1 MKYTVKVFCVK
12 DGFILADFCDSL
24 DEAEDCAKYH
34 SKKRKTD
41 AIIIE
46 GSNII
51 KQITYKDKTR
61 KKTTC

>member
-1 MKYTVKVFCVK
+1 MKFTVKVFCVK
-12 DGFILADFCDSL
+12 DGYILADFCDSL

-34 SKKRKTD
+34 SKKRKAD

-51 KQITYKDKTR
+51 KLVKYKAR
-61 KKTTC
+61 K

>member
-1 MKYTVKVFCVK
+1 MKYTVKVFTVK
-12 DGFILADFCDSL
+12 DGYILADFCDTL

-34 SKKRKTD
+34 SKKRKAD

-51 KQITYKDKTR
+51 KMVKYKAR
-61 KKTTC
+61 K

>member
-12 DGFILADFCDSL
+12 DGYILADFCDTL
-24 DEAEDCAKYH
+24 DEAEDCAKFY
-34 SKKRKTD
+34 SKKRKAD

-51 KQITYKDKTR
+51 KQVRYKPKTP
-61 KKTTC
+61 KKVAC

>member
-1 MKYTVKVFCVK
+1 MAYTVKVFCVK
-12 DGFILADFCDSL
+12 DGYILADFCDTM

-34 SKKRKTD
+34 SKKRKAD

-51 KQITYKDKTR
+51 KLVKYKAR
-61 KKTTC
+61 K

>member
-1 MKYTVKVFCVK
+1 MKYTVKVFTVK
-12 DGFILADFCDSL
+12 DGYILADFCDTL

-34 SKKRKTD
+34 SKKRKAD

-51 KQITYKDKTR
+51 KPVKYR
-61 KKTTC
+61 AKK